1 MEYSEEL
8 EKLAEKR
15 LEVEYQTIDLEAKVR
30 KATIEVAVAE
40 DRLERL
46 TKQYATARELLELLD
61 AEFEQLANSETAP
74 TGIEAASKQKQ
85 TV

>member
-46 TKQYATARELLELLD
+46 TKQYATA
-61 AEFEQLANSETAP
+61 P
-74 TGIEAASKQKQ
+74 TGIEAA
-85 TV
+85 